1 MELYI
6 APNGDDKARGTLD
19 TPLKTLS
26 AAVRRMAAAEDGYW
40 DGRAEIILRG
50 GVYPVDRTIDIATN
64 MPLTIRAC
72 TGEEA
77 VLDGGR
83 VIENLTEGELHG
95 LRCWTAELPD
105 VREGKWF
112 FHSLFASGERCTRAY
127 LPREGYYWI
136 ESTRD
141 PEWTMNG
148 GLFDGEY
155 GFIAR
160 EGDIKNF
167 RNLTDA
173 EVHVFHY
180 WTDEHM
186 PIASFDPE
194 TREVRSERRSIFVL
208 KDDQKKRFAK
218 YRVEH
223 IFEGLCEPGD
233 FYLDRAEGKLYYL
246 PREDETLENTVLTA
260 PVVETIINVHDA
272 SDVRLENLTLRHTD
286 WSLPERLGR
295 PFSQHDDGTL
305 YASAPQAATNIPG
318 AISFENCKRCAVIGC
333 EISHVGTYAVDMVYA
348 CHSMQVEKCR
358 MLDLGAGGV
367 KLNGATAQDPASE
380 RTHHVVIADND
391 IGFGGRVFLA
401 GVGVASLR
409 ASHIDIV
416 HNHIHDLYYSG
427 VSCGWLW
434 GYEESTSFDNTIAYN
449 HIHCLGHGVL
459 SDMGGIYTLSVQPG
473 TVIHHNLVYDIEKAN
488 YGGWAIYP
496 DEGSSHILIENN
508 VCFGTSSSCFH
519 QHYGRENIV
528 RNNIWAFGREGIVA
542 FTRPEEHIGFTFE
555 RNILLTKGEPVYTGK
570 GIEKIKADMNLFWD
584 VEKKPLSYA
593 PDLFKPEENESMDQ
607 LKARGYDLFSVVAD
621 PKFADPEHGDFTLAP
636 DSPAFDIGFVP
647 IDLSTVGPRVGSA
660 D

>member
-50 GVYPVDRTIDIATN
+50 GVYPVDKTIDIATN

-112 FHSLFASGERCTRAY
+112 FHSLFASGARCTRAY

-194 TREVRSERRSIFVL
+194 TRE
-208 KDDQKKRFAK
+208 
-218 YRVEH
+218 
-223 IFEGLCEPGD
+223 
-233 FYLDRAEGKLYYL
+233 AE
-246 PREDETLENTVLTA
+246 V
-260 PVVETIINVHDA
+260 
-272 SDVRLENLTLRHTD
+272 
-286 WSLPERLGR
+286 
-295 PFSQHDDGTL
+295 
-305 YASAPQAATNIPG
+305 
-318 AISFENCKRCAVIGC
+318 
-333 EISHVGTYAVDMVYA
+333 
-348 CHSMQVEKCR
+348 
-358 MLDLGAGGV
+358 
-367 KLNGATAQDPASE
+367 
-380 RTHHVVIADND
+380 
-391 IGFGGRVFLA
+391 
-401 GVGVASLR
+401 
-409 ASHIDIV
+409 
-416 HNHIHDLYYSG
+416 
-427 VSCGWLW
+427 
-434 GYEESTSFDNTIAYN
+434 
-449 HIHCLGHGVL
+449 
-459 SDMGGIYTLSVQPG
+459 
-473 TVIHHNLVYDIEKAN
+473 
-488 YGGWAIYP
+488 
-496 DEGSSHILIENN
+496 
-508 VCFGTSSSCFH
+508 
-519 QHYGRENIV
+519 
-528 RNNIWAFGREGIVA
+528 
-542 FTRPEEHIGFTFE
+542 
-555 RNILLTKGEPVYTGK
+555 
-570 GIEKIKADMNLFWD
+570 
-584 VEKKPLSYA
+584 
-593 PDLFKPEENESMDQ
+593 
-607 LKARGYDLFSVVAD
+607 
-621 PKFADPEHGDFTLAP
+621 
-636 DSPAFDIGFVP
+636 
-647 IDLSTVGPRVGSA
+647 
-660 D
+660 